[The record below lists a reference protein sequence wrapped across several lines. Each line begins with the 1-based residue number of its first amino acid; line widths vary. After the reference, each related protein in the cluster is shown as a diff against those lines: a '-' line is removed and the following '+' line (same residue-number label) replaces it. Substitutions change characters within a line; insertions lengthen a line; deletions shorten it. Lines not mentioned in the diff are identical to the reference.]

1 MDIFSL
7 YTNRPLKLYH
17 LLGHNNLVVLR
28 VCKLLL
34 GAEDVDR
41 PQRIIDDT
49 GNIEALILLS
59 EGINLSD
66 LVGGELDIG
75 EVLDDTGC
83 GD

>member
-1 MDIFSL
+1 
-7 YTNRPLKLYH
+7 
-17 LLGHNNLVVLR
+17 VVLR

-41 PQRIIDDT
+41 PQRIIDDA
-49 GNIEALILLS
+49 GNIKALILLS

-66 LVGGELDIG
+66 LVGRELDIG